1 MRQNDL
7 HREGTEMA
15 LPVTSIM
22 FGALFIELLYM
33 YIYIYIHIY
42 IHMHIYIHTY
52 TYIHIYIY
60 IHIYSLFYSMCPD
73 VSEVY
78 RHASPE
84 DPKVCASEV
93 PGASHFLKVLA
104 WRN

>member
-1 MRQNDL
+1 
-7 HREGTEMA
+7 
-15 LPVTSIM
+15 
-22 FGALFIELLYM
+22 
-33 YIYIYIHIY
+33 
-42 IHMHIYIHTY
+42 MHIYIHTY